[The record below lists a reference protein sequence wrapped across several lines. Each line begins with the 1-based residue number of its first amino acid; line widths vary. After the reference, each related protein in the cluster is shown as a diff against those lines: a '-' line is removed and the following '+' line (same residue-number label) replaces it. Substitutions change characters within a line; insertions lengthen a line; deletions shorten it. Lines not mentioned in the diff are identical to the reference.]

1 MNDEKRMI
9 RSYEVRESFNIGK
22 SEIVIAEDLNAVN
35 GMCYMIAD
43 YHMNELFAR
52 YENIVLSDSYLEI
65 LEQFQERVE
74 KRVGEL
80 RREQSKITVP
90 LDVIEADMC
99 TQNDY
104 AKSIEG
110 KIIAIRQEVL
120 KPEYR
125 NQASQL
131 MLVTGGNGARGN
143 ARGTAVFCINLYTGE
158 HSRYERMD
166 VQGVVKPECIPEWAL
181 QKFTDIQKNKNR
193 KEQER

>member
-1 MNDEKRMI
+1 M
-9 RSYEVRESFNIGK
+9 
-22 SEIVIAEDLNAVN
+22 
-35 GMCYMIAD
+35 
-43 YHMNELFAR
+43 
-52 YENIVLSDSYLEI
+52 
-65 LEQFQERVE
+65 
-74 KRVGEL
+74 
-80 RREQSKITVP
+80 P